1 MTESTARKQK
11 RMPTTPAVPLK
22 GMVLPENMV
31 PKSAYQ
37 SEENARLRPYQHTSP
52 SYRLTTLSTENQRGY
67 LPMVDES
74 TSTRVYAMR
83 CDTGNDLARKK
94 WSPFNMSDDDGGTF
108 TPTSV

>member
-1 MTESTARKQK
+1 
-11 RMPTTPAVPLK
+11 
-22 GMVLPENMV
+22 MVLPENMV

-52 SYRLTTLSTENQRGY
+52 SYRLATLSTENQRGY

-74 TSTRVYAMR
+74 TSTRVHAMR

-94 WSPFNMSDDDGGTF
+94 WSPFNMSDDDGSTF